1 MDPTRRGD
9 IAEASVLTGAWMRR
23 AIAYR
28 PKPPASG
35 ETNPGGTTAPA
46 GNGINYSFPAVS
58 THSKTNRPSLASTP
72 ASR

>member
-1 MDPTRRGD
+1 MSLKNSLHGIPGVKH
-9 IAEASVLTGAWMRR
+9 ES
-23 AIAYR
+23 